1 MGFIKKHWWF
11 FILAIVLCPIFVNI
25 ILSISTCFKVYENG
39 WLGFWGSFLGALFT
53 FLALYITLNDN
64 HSENEKERKAHAGTI
79 EYQVSRECLNDL
91 KQSIAAYYKAMCI
104 HEMELIAL
112 KPKEDIPY
120 SLNIIWKI
128 IKETEYSY
136 QLLRLALVDYDDVK
150 EAEFKTFLNKFNS
163 AYHGL
168 LSDFVWLI
176 DGKNS
181 LDEYKND
188 CERGGNITIENLRI
202 WKVIEEGNYNS
213 ETDGCHIMNEL
224 LERVEYRA
232 FLIKSEKFVAY
243 EKDKMVINLKKS
255 IGVVTKEGS
264 L

>member
-11 FILAIVLCPIFVNI
+11 FILAIILCPIFVNI

-91 KQSIAAYYKAMCI
+91 KQSMAAYYKTMSI
-104 HEMELIAL
+104 YEMEMIAL
-112 KPKEDIPY
+112 NPKEDVQY
-120 SLNIIWKI
+120 SLKVLWKI
-128 IKETEYSY
+128 IRETENSY

-150 EAEFKTFLNKFNS
+150 ETEYKTFLNKFNT

-168 LSDFVWLI
+168 LSDFAWLI
-176 DGKNS
+176 DGKKS
-181 LDEYKND
+181 LDEYKDD
-188 CERGGNITIENLRI
+188 CKRGGNISIENLRI
-202 WKVIEEGNYNS
+202 WKVIEDGNYNR
-213 ETDGCHIMNEL
+213 ETDGCFILNKL

-232 FLIKSEKFVAY
+232 FLMKSENFVAY
-243 EKDKMVINLKKS
+243 ENEKMKKS
-255 IGVVTKEGS
+255 
-264 L
+264 LDDALNLQL